1 MDYDFEQLSDEE
13 SDEDFVPAEENE
25 NDEDDDEELDVGS
38 SEVPAETD
46 DLIDYLLYRVDSVS
60 HPPSRAASLCW
71 THVYMQGGQ
80 LLG

>member
-1 MDYDFEQLSDEE
+1 M
-13 SDEDFVPAEENE
+13 EDLLNSPRGIPIVIVASLALLLGLLN
-25 NDEDDDEELDVGS
+25 V
-38 SEVPAETD
+38 
-46 DLIDYLLYRVDSVS
+46 YLLYCVDSVS